1 MSIKKTSAEYQA
13 KLLNGPSFGELPIP
27 ENWDELPEKAYKYY
41 EVVIKSR
48 PLHEWTHY
56 DLISAVTLAHV
67 LYKHAQCMA
76 ALDDRLVYK
85 TKNGEIKAHPLF
97 KTVQELALLKNSLG
111 VKLGLTNSSQRATV
125 MAATHPNAAPEPAG
139 KTKPSTAKPTEAISF
154 AERLSAK
161 KAKSQ

>member
-13 KLLNGPSFGELPIP
+13 KLLNGPNFGELPTP

-56 DLISAVTLAHV
+56 DLISAVTLAHTI
-67 LYKHAQCMA
+67 YKHSQCME
-76 ALDDRLVYK
+76 ALGDKLVYK
-85 TKNGEIKAHPLF
+85 AKNGEIKAHPLF

-111 VKLGLTNSSQRATV
+111 VKLGLANSSQRATV
-125 MAATHPNAAPEPAG
+125 MAATHPNAAPEPVV

-154 AERLSAK
+154 AERLAAK